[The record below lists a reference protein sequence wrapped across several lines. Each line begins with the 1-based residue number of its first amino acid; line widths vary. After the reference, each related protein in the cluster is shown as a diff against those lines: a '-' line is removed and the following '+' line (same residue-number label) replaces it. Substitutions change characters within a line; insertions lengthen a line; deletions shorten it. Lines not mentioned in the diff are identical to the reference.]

1 MRLDRS
7 SNDTCREEN
16 NVKNSQKGFTLIE
29 LVMVI
34 VILGILAAA
43 AIPRYISLQT
53 DARIAAVNGLSGSVR
68 GAANVVHAASL
79 IADTTLASTGTVT
92 AEGTSR
98 EYRLRLSGDSGR
110 RY

>member
-1 MRLDRS
+1 MLK
-7 SNDTCREEN
+7 T
-16 NVKNSQKGFTLIE
+16 QKGFTLIE

-43 AIPRYISLQT
+43 AIPRYISLQS

-68 GAANVVHAASL
+68 GAAAIVHARS
-79 IADTTLASTGTVT
+79 IISGIDLASTSTVT
-92 AEGTSR
+92 AEGSDR
-98 EYRLRLSGDSGR
+98 EYRLRISGDSRR